1 LEKGLLPEHST
12 TELDAEN
19 ETQLNDD
26 LEEAEPNYDTASKFS
41 LKSLDIPMDKNA
53 TDSSYVSSTPLQ
65 LEPAVKNAT
74 ATNTSRSDL
83 TQPKK

>member
-19 ETQLNDD
+19 ETELNDD

-53 TDSSYVSSTPLQ
+53 SYVSSTPLQ

-83 TQPKK
+83 TEPKK